1 MSKIIGKSKE
11 GSKVYLDALSPQEIR
26 EADEFLTMLQREVAI
41 FEKEL
46 CGKYSPSSLEYK
58 FYIGK
63 FLSDKVISQ
72 GITSSERLYVFE
84 EIKNW
89 VQTGIETSK
98 DRGAKRQ
105 FYDYCYRLYCFGEE
119 IVFSFTWRQW
129 SELLDRSVTTKD
141 VRVLNWLISKK
152 DEMREDDFRMYLL
165 VLNEYLK
172 NRDTTV
178 FEQEDLY
185 KKYDT
190 LYEIV
195 IQWNNLLKKYF
206 KGKTDNF
213 TKARK
218 ANVTKYK
225 RKYVSQC
232 IAESKFKEA
241 SQMAEICERIFI
253 PLFVDVDSS
262 GNFKKG
268 S

>member
-1 MSKIIGKSKE
+1 M
-11 GSKVYLDALSPQEIR
+11 
-26 EADEFLTMLQREVAI
+26 
-41 FEKEL
+41 
-46 CGKYSPSSLEYK
+46 
-58 FYIGK
+58 
-63 FLSDKVISQ
+63 
-72 GITSSERLYVFE
+72 
-84 EIKNW
+84 
-89 VQTGIETSK
+89 
-98 DRGAKRQ
+98 
-105 FYDYCYRLYCFGEE
+105 
-119 IVFSFTWRQW
+119 
-129 SELLDRSVTTKD
+129 
-141 VRVLNWLISKK
+141 
-152 DEMREDDFRMYLL
+152 
-165 VLNEYLK
+165 
-172 NRDTTV
+172 
-178 FEQEDLY
+178 Y